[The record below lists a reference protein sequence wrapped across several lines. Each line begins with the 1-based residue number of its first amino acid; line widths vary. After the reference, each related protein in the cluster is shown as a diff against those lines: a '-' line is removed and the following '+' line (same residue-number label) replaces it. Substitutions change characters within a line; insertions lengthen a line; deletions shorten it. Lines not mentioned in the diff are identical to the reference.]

1 MLTEAL
7 TSDAACTN
15 NQPTKTQKRAAVVSA
30 KLYVDAAVV
39 SARLYVDAAVGSARL
54 CVDIKETALR

>member
-15 NQPTKTQKRAAVVSA
+15 NQPTKKQKRAAVVSA

-39 SARLYVDAAVGSARL
+39 SARLYVDAALSSVSKAV
-54 CVDIKETALR
+54 C